1 MSLRGLWGFNT
12 LPGKACDVENILLCL
27 HFKSQTG
34 SVLESGGHYTLQG
47 HLTPLPPV
55 AGSSLH
61 PSILPAT
68 DQENP
73 EKSISLASPLREAAA
88 GNQEGA

>member
-12 LPGKACDVENILLCL
+12 LPDKACGVENILLCL
-27 HFKSQTG
+27 HFKSQIG

-47 HLTPLPPV
+47 HLTPLSP
-55 AGSSLH
+55 AASSLH
-61 PSILPAT
+61 SSILPA
-68 DQENP
+68 QENP